1 MNKLMPLEF
10 KNQRILLTEQ
20 LADIYGSDANNIKN
34 NFSNHKDNFEEGK
47 HYYFL
52 QGTELKE
59 FKNQVNDIDLV
70 NKHTSSLYLWTERGA
85 NRHCKILDTDKAWE
99 QFDNLEETYFNIKD
113 NILNTSQ
120 LSPELQMFNKMF
132 QALANNELEQ
142 KKIKE
147 DIKET
152 KEEIQVIR
160 EVVTLNPNSWRTEVT
175 NILNKIAIERGGT
188 QEAYRNIRN
197 ESYELLDARAGAKL
211 SIRLTN
217 MKRKVLEETGIK
229 SKADKVSKLDVIASD
244 KRLTEVY
251 LAIVKDMAIKY
262 LGREDCK

>member
-1 MNKLMPLEF
+1 MSKLIPLEF

-20 LADIYGSDANNIKN
+20 LADIYESDVNNIKN

-59 FKNQVNDIDLV
+59 FKNQVNNIDLV

-85 NRHCKILDTDKAWE
+85 NRHCKILDTDKAWD
-99 QFDNLEETYFNIKD
+99 QFDNLEETYFKVKEKAQT
-113 NILNTSQ
+113 LNTSE

-147 DIKET
+147 EIQGIRTVVALNSTDWKNDSKNLIVKIAHKLGGNQFIQDVYKEIYTNLERRAACQLNIRKTNKQKKMALEGICKSKINVVSNLDIIGEDKKLLECFLAIT
-152 KEEIQVIR
+152 KE
-160 EVVTLNPNSWRTEVT
+160 L
-175 NILNKIAIERGGT
+175 
-188 QEAYRNIRN
+188 
-197 ESYELLDARAGAKL
+197 
-211 SIRLTN
+211 
-217 MKRKVLEETGIK
+217 
-229 SKADKVSKLDVIASD
+229 
-244 KRLTEVY
+244 
-251 LAIVKDMAIKY
+251 AIKY
-262 LGREDCK
+262 GV